1 MSRDAGGGAPNPAPA
16 ELKAEIV
23 RLLIDAGDSAK
34 AIVAATLREFDA
46 PSSVADT
53 LWALATSEKP
63 ATPRDIAT
71 KLGRDPSTVSLAA
84 DKLEHCGLIARQPH
98 PRDGRK
104 RTLVLT
110 EHGHTLWNTLRD
122 RLHAS
127 RLFHGLGA
135 DDQLTLLELLRKIC

>member
-1 MSRDAGGGAPNPAPA
+1 MSRDAGGGAPDPAA
-16 ELKAEIV
+16 AKRKAEIV

-34 AIVAATLREFDA
+34 AIVAATLRDFDA
-46 PSSVADT
+46 PGSVADT

-63 ATPRDIAT
+63 ATLRDIAG

-84 DKLEHCGLIARQPH
+84 DKLEHAGLIARQPH
-98 PRDGRK
+98 PSDGRK

-122 RLHAS
+122 QLHAS

-135 DDQLTLLELLRKIC
+135 DDQLTLLELLRKIY